1 MQPRATSVA
10 GVRAGVRRFGV
21 AQGPRKL
28 LVREEEAA
36 TLALETG
43 VYATWRSR
51 AAACTRV
58 GPRSLCF
65 CGHSYADHAIQPSTD
80 NMKAGG
86 FTRKPCGHGRRKPGG
101 EKKPSSARGAA
112 RWACRCPGFAFMP
125 SRPEEVG
132 DYWLVKRRG
141 FNINTWRCKCR
152 CGHTHEEHD
161 PNTRRCRSCGCGA
174 FQSNFLCVVCD
185 KHWEDHDT
193 VFENEQERRA
203 VGLPVGA
210 DFLPL
215 ALTPDIR
222 EAVFRGDSAGK
233 QKVSA
238 APARSLE
245 DRWQRG
251 EISAQEYQRLVLAE
265 GDNSAI
271 VAGAATAAATGTIVH
286 PGMQERR
293 RQLNRPQPK
302 NRRPERSVR
311 LSHVSSGG
319 TAHGRVVNRWGKVE
333 PTPNRLK
340 KGAGS
345 RRK

>member
-1 MQPRATSVA
+1 MQPRATSEA
-10 GVRAGVRRFGV
+10 GVRASVRRFGV

-28 LVREEEAA
+28 LAREEEAA
-36 TLALETG
+36 ALALETG

-65 CGHSYADHAIQPSTD
+65 CGHVYADHAD
-80 NMKAGG
+80 HAGLL
-86 FTRKPCGHGRRKPGG
+86 KPCGHGRRAGG
-101 EKKPSSARGAA
+101 KATR
-112 RWACRCPGFAFMP
+112 CRCPGFAFMP

-141 FNINTWRCKCR
+141 FNVSTWRCKCH

-161 PNTRRCRSCGCGA
+161 PKTRRCRSCGCGA
-174 FQSNFLCVVCD
+174 FRSNFLCVVCD
-185 KHWEDHDT
+185 KHWEDHET

-203 VGLPVGA
+203 AGLPVGA

-215 ALTPDIR
+215 ASTPDIR
-222 EAVFRGDSAGK
+222 QAVLPGGAGK

-245 DRWQRG
+245 DRWQSG
-251 EISAQEYQRLVLAE
+251 EISAQEYQRLVLAA

-271 VAGAATAAATGTIVH
+271 VATAATTDSAIVQ
-286 PGMQERR
+286 PDMQERR
-293 RQLNRPQPK
+293 RQLTRPQPT

-311 LSHVSSGG
+311 LSHISSGG
-319 TAHGRVVNRWGKVE
+319 TARGRVVNRWGKVE
-333 PTPNRLK
+333 PAPNRHK
-340 KGAGS
+340 KGVLGS